1 MLRTDNRVYAVIDGA
16 YHSNPG
22 PNSEEIERCIDW
34 LYDNGLHKEEIGKAV
49 NVRLH
54 ARAQSVYS
62 SASMD
67 VTVPSIRHSVTC
79 KNLSIFRLIR
89 ALA

>member
-22 PNSEEIERCIDW
+22 PNSAEIERCIDW

-49 NVRLH
+49 NVWLH
-54 ARAQSVYS
+54 AR
-62 SASMD
+62 
-67 VTVPSIRHSVTC
+67 T
-79 KNLSIFRLIR
+79 
-89 ALA
+89 